1 MTDEGTGASV
11 LLGAIP
17 AYAAQ
22 MAADEAMIALFEARD
37 QIRKVVICEGLE
49 DGMTV
54 EQLAAMFHLSPDVI
68 CAYVAERSNWFAPA
82 LSQRH
87 RH

>member
-1 MTDEGTGASV
+1 MTKEGAGASA
-11 LLGAIP
+11 LLREIP

-37 QIRKVVICEGLE
+37 RTRKVVICEGLE

-54 EQLAAMFHLSPDVI
+54 EQLATMFHLSPDVI
-68 CAYVAERSNWFAPA
+68 SAYVAQSNWFAPA